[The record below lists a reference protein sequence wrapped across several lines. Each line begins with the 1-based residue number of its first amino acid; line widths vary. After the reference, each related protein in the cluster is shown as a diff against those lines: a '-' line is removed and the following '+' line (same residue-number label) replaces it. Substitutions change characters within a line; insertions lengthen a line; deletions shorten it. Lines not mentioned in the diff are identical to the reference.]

1 MRGDPT
7 SGPSR
12 SVGDDR
18 GAMDDAMAVATAD
31 ARRELVAV
39 AVAVP
44 LVAVALLGTG
54 GAIFP
59 DVGPVGGW
67 TCCTARVSVRCWPSR
82 TDADTPR
89 VHTTENGLLTW
100 SSLRGMVRTTRSTS
114 IGSTTTDALAMV
126 CDVTGLCGR
135 GGTDEGRLRK
145 GEEGR

>member
-12 SVGDDR
+12 SVDDGDR

-31 ARRELVAV
+31 ARRELVA
-39 AVAVP
+39 AAAVP
-44 LVAVALLGTG
+44 LVDVEWPGTG
-54 GAIFP
+54 GAMFP
-59 DVGPVGGW
+59 DVGLVGGW
-67 TCCTARVSVRCWPSR
+67 TCCTARVSVRRWPSR

-89 VHTTENGLLTW
+89 VHATENGLLAW
-100 SSLRGMVRTTRSTS
+100 SPLGETARTTRSTS
-114 IGSTTTDALAMV
+114 IGSTPTDALPA
-126 CDVTGLCGR
+126 DVTGLCGR